1 MNQIKILANNI
12 EFEVLIE
19 GESDKLILL
28 LHGFPDDAKSY
39 THLMQN
45 LSAAGYMCA
54 APYMRGYYPT
64 SVPENVKSSQFATI
78 QIADLAEDCAELAKI
93 LKKKFNIKQVFLVGH
108 DWGAIAAYGAVNFQ
122 PEIYSKAAMMSV
134 PPGGTFLRNLIMNPG
149 QFARSWYILF
159 FQLPILPENTIEN
172 THGEFIRS
180 LWHSWS
186 SNSEKFSDRISEVI
200 TTLSQPFALRAALA
214 YYRGLLRPPLNE
226 WARWN
231 QSRELFLSNV
241 KVPSLVMTGSDDN
254 CIAKSMFESC
264 ELDLESSGGKFK
276 EIAHAGHFLPL
287 EAPDAIA
294 KELISFF
301 S

>member
-180 LWHSWS
+180 L
-186 SNSEKFSDRISEVI
+186 
-200 TTLSQPFALRAALA
+200 
-214 YYRGLLRPPLNE
+214 
-226 WARWN
+226 
-231 QSRELFLSNV
+231 
-241 KVPSLVMTGSDDN
+241 
-254 CIAKSMFESC
+254 
-264 ELDLESSGGKFK
+264 
-276 EIAHAGHFLPL
+276 
-287 EAPDAIA
+287 
-294 KELISFF
+294 
-301 S
+301 